1 MNLLNFLKL
10 TFPILVLVPPVM
22 VLVLFS
28 DSLAFPISSGGQIAA
43 VSGVISGTIS
53 GSVGVG
59 VVGQVGTAGV
69 AGMAGVAI
77 TVAVVIYVA

>member
-1 MNLLNFLKL
+1 
-10 TFPILVLVPPVM
+10 M

-59 VVGQVGTAGV
+59 VVGTAGV
-69 AGMAGVAI
+69 AGVTI
-77 TVAVVIYVA
+77 TVAVVIHVVA